1 MLLTDEDF
9 DYCKLDGYFQGSIVS
24 RLQLKDVRVFHAYF
38 DDWENMQFG
47 SKGDKALVAKD
58 SAKYGALKYLDA
70 DRDDIVGTFH
80 EMDCVLLTKC
90 KKLERL
96 EQAHR
101 KMAEVWGIPSQS
113 WEYMTN
119 TTWVWD

>member
-1 MLLTDEDF
+1 
-9 DYCKLDGYFQGSIVS
+9 
-24 RLQLKDVRVFHAYF
+24 
-38 DDWENMQFG
+38 MQFG

-90 KKLERL
+90 KKLERP
-96 EQAHR
+96 EQGHR
-101 KMAEVWGIPSQS
+101 KLAEVWDISTQFFES
-113 WEYMTN
+113 MMHMTR
-119 TTWVWD
+119 VWDWRISLIWCMTSGRDIGTHIP